1 MKEIRYAYQTLGGY
15 QTQDSTKFENNE
27 PMKLILE
34 PHDFSLTLS
43 GEVLRSSS
51 FAGCSMIVS
60 PAGGVVFFDHT
71 STEIARADAGGNSY
85 REARVEWKP
94 EMLSVHFGAVEEIDN
109 YPNFDGESDRYD
121 YKWVRYRT
129 VSLDP
134 ATNTVTI
141 S

>member
-27 PMKLILE
+27 PLKLILE

-60 PAGGVVFFDHT
+60 PAGGVVFYDH
-71 STEIARADAGGNSY
+71 SYTEIARADNGDKSY
-85 REARVEWKP
+85 QEARVEWNP
-94 EMLSVHFGAVEEIDN
+94 EMLSVQFGSVEEIDN
-109 YPNFDGESDRYD
+109 YPNCDGESDRYD
-121 YKWVRYRT
+121 YKWIRYRT